1 MKRAR
6 FHSFISKVTKN
17 QRGFTFIELIIAIAI
32 TTLIT
37 GGIVSALFQVYN
49 VNTLNSNHMTATRQ
63 VQNAGFWISQDSQMA
78 QIVDT
83 TDDVGTAEIEILFLS
98 WTGWGYD
105 IGDDKG
111 TDYVEVGYYYDAAT
125 SEIWR
130 NEVKTTETYNDNG
143 QLIDTT
149 ISSSLIR
156 VAQFITS
163 AITTLSPN
171 NNKVEIKLT
180 IVAEVGDSSE
190 QRTYEVSPRPIG

>member
-1 MKRAR
+1 MKCPRL
-6 FHSFISKVTKN
+6 HSFISKITKN
-17 QRGFTFIELIIAIAI
+17 QRGFTLIELIIAIAI
-32 TTLIT
+32 TTLIA
-37 GGIVSALFQVYN
+37 GGVASALFQVYN

-111 TDYVEVGYYYDAAT
+111 TDYVEVVYYYDVAT

-130 NEVKTTETYNDNG
+130 NEVKTT
-143 QLIDTT
+143 T
-149 ISSSLIR
+149 IYDSDGGPVGTPTSSSSLFR

-163 AITTLSPN
+163 ATTALSG
-171 NNKVEIKLT
+171 NKIELT
-180 IVAEVGDSSE
+180 IVAEVADSSE
-190 QRTYEVSPRPIG
+190 KRTYEVSPRPRD

>member
-1 MKRAR
+1 MKCPRL
-6 FHSFISKVTKN
+6 HSFISKITKN
-17 QRGFTFIELIIAIAI
+17 QRGFTLIELIIAIAI
-32 TTLIT
+32 TTLII
-37 GGIVSALFQVYN
+37 GGVASALFQVYN
-49 VNTLNSNHMTATRQ
+49 VNTLNSNHMNATRQ

-111 TDYVEVGYYYDAAT
+111 TDYVEVVYYYDVAT

-130 NEVKTTETYNDNG
+130 NEVKTT
-143 QLIDTT
+143 T
-149 ISSSLIR
+149 IYDSDGGPVGTPPPSSSLFW

-163 AITTLSPN
+163 ATTTLSG
-171 NNKVEIKLT
+171 NKIVLT